1 MLLIDYL
8 EEAAEYLRVQ
18 IENRHKLED
27 QYRRIYDRDIKRE
40 ISIVNRDI
48 KKKKSE
54 ITTQL
59 LLNLDEFRYLK
70 VYFPELL
77 DAFMEDE
84 YIGKIISS
92 KSWLLYYKPLPPK
105 EAAMKMNQLK
115 MFRAQLK
122 EAKKF
127 TKTWVGTVNSK
138 AFAATFPILKGRITG
153 KLTKGEVVQ
162 AIEKADKELMK
173 EGWLLLISDSLIKIP
188 LSKFSNKIIRLRVA
202 KMQADAKV
210 KYSRGRGTVAET
222 NALREYNK
230 IARKLAH
237 YENLV
242 IQILLANPNFL
253 RNMKK
258 NHTWLSRDKLSIIEK
273 VAETVTPRTVKER
286 AWLNEM
292 NEKLAI
298 DIPAEESHKPS
309 AKKTTTSEKKKKTKK
324 SKKVKK
330 TKKKKSS

>member
-18 IENRHKLED
+18 IEKRHKLED

-40 ISIVNRDI
+40 ISLVNIDI

-54 ITTQL
+54 VTNQI

-70 VYFPELL
+70 AYFPELL

-84 YIGKIISS
+84 YIGKMISS
-92 KSWLLYYKPLPPK
+92 KSWLLYYKPIPPK
-105 EAAMKMNQLK
+105 EAATKLGQLK

-127 TKTWVGTVNSK
+127 IKTWVGTVNSR
-138 AFAATFPILKGRITG
+138 AFAATFPILKGRIKG
-153 KLTKGEVVQ
+153 KLNKAEVLQ
-162 AIEKADKELMK
+162 AIEKADKELIK

-188 LSKFSNKIIRLRVA
+188 LSKFSNKIIKLRVA
-202 KMQADAKV
+202 KMQADSKV
-210 KYSRGRGTVAET
+210 KYARGRGTVAEAA
-222 NALREYNK
+222 ALREYK
-230 IARKLAH
+230 KVSRRLTH

-258 NHTWLSRDKLSIIEK
+258 SRNWLSRERLSIIEK
-273 VAETVTPRTVKER
+273 IAEHVTPRTVKER

-292 NEKLAI
+292 NKKLAI
-298 DIPAEESHKPS
+298 DIPSEEPPS
-309 AKKTTTSEKKKKTKK
+309 PAPKKKKT
-324 SKKVKK
+324 S
-330 TKKKKSS
+330 KKKKSNKSKKNKKKSSR

>member
-8 EEAAEYLRVQ
+8 EEAAEYLRTQ
-18 IENRHKLED
+18 IEKRHKLED

-40 ISIVNRDI
+40 ISLVNVDI

-54 ITTQL
+54 VTNQL

-77 DAFMEDE
+77 DAFMEDD

-92 KSWLLYYKPLPPK
+92 KSWLLYYKPLPAK
-105 EAAMKMNQLK
+105 EAAMKMGQLK

-127 TKTWVGTVNSK
+127 IKTWVGTVNAK
-138 AFAATFPILKGRITG
+138 AFAATFPILKGRIAG
-153 KLTKGEVVQ
+153 KLNKGEVVD

-188 LSKFSNKIIRLRVA
+188 LSKFSNKIIKFRVA

-210 KYSRGRGTVAET
+210 KYSRGRGTVAEAA
-222 NALREYNK
+222 ALREYK
-230 IARKLAH
+230 KVSRRLSH

-258 NHTWLSRDKLSIIEK
+258 SRNWLSRDKLSIIEK
-273 VAETVTPRTVKER
+273 IAKDVTPRTVKER

-292 NEKLAI
+292 NKKLSM
-298 DIPAEESHKPS
+298 DIPSEEPPS
-309 AKKTTTSEKKKKTKK
+309 KTPEKKPKPKKKKSKKTKK
-324 SKKVKK
+324 AKK